1 MAASRVSAT
10 LRRRWAQLR
19 SWVRRRLRPEP
30 IRIELDVVEQLIVQH
45 LLLVEQAS
53 FEELVEAVLT
63 ARSTATQQQV
73 RLSLIRFESLRLAA
87 RLLHPE
93 LEQGRQMSFV
103 LTEDGKRLRQVI
115 PAQPRSSLQ
124 TYL

>member
-1 MAASRVSAT
+1 MPT
-10 LRRRWAQLR
+10 LRAALRAGWAGIKRR
-19 SWVRRRLRPEP
+19 VRPEP
-30 IRIELDVVEQLIVQH
+30 IRIELDVVEQLIIQH

-53 FEELVEAVLT
+53 FEDLTAAVLF
-63 ARSTATQQQV
+63 ARPTATAQQV

-93 LEQGRQMSFV
+93 LERGKQMSFL
-103 LTEDGKRLRQVI
+103 LTADGRRLRQVI
-115 PAQPRSSLQ
+115 PPHPRSSLQ

>member
-1 MAASRVSAT
+1 MRVKAT
-10 LRRRWAQLR
+10 LQDRL
-19 SWVRRRLRPEP
+19 VRLKRRLRPEP

-53 FEELVEAVLT
+53 FEELVEAVL
-63 ARSTATQQQV
+63 AIRSTANAQQV
-73 RLSLIRFESLRLAA
+73 RLSLIRFESLRLAT

-93 LEQGRQMSFV
+93 LERGKQMSFV
-103 LTEDGKRLRQVI
+103 LTEDGKRLRKVI